1 MSTNAPDPTYTTPG
15 WTSQANGNENVT
27 AGAGTA
33 AAAADPNGFQVRA
46 FSPDIMA
53 IAGVTAT
60 AGTAWGTKLVANG
73 AFNTSKAGLY
83 INTIATTPTH
93 GWVYL
98 LDASG
103 NLKASTA
110 DMTSSAFTSG
120 TGYQTFNWQTPFA
133 GAAGTYYVV
142 ALMVGGTALKLGG
155 LASPGAGANINTLAA
170 NGNLRFAT
178 FGTGLSATL
187 TTPFTMTNMVAD
199 STMQLWA
206 ALA

>member
-15 WTSQANGNENVT
+15 WTTQANGNEAVT

-33 AAAADPNGFQVRA
+33 AAAVDPNGFAVRA
-46 FSPDIMA
+46 FSPDILA

-60 AGTAWGTKLVANG
+60 AGTAWGTKVVAGG

-83 INTIATTPTH
+83 INTVATTPTH

-103 NLKASTA
+103 NLKAVTA
-110 DMTSSAFTSG
+110 DMTSSAFTAG
-120 TGYQTFNWQTPFA
+120 TGYQTFNWTSAAALPA
-133 GAAGTYYVV
+133 GVYYVV

-155 LASPGAGANINTLAA
+155 LASPGAGANINTSAA
-170 NGNLRFAT
+170 AGNLRFAT

-187 TTPFTMTNMVAD
+187 VTPFTMTSMVAD